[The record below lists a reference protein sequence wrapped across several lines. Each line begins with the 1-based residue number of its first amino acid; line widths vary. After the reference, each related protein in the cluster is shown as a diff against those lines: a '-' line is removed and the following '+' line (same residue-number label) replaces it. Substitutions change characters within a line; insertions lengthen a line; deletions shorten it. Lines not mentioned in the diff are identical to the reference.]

1 MRLKLLLDEMHADLK
16 DYFQILGWQVVTV
29 HDEGLK
35 GKKNWEV
42 IEHAKKRD
50 VLLVT
55 QDAKPANLAELVG
68 ARYVLM
74 SSHMIAKIADE
85 KIREEYPSL

>member
-1 MRLKLLLDEMHADLK
+1 MRLKLLLDEMYTGLK
-16 DYFQILGWQVVTV
+16 ECFQISGWQVVTV
-29 HDEGLK
+29 DDEGLR
-35 GKKNWEV
+35 GKKDWEV

-55 QDAKPANLAELVG
+55 QDAKPADVADLIG
-68 ARYVLM
+68 ARYMLI

-85 KIREEYPSL
+85 KIREEYPNL

>member
-1 MRLKLLLDEMHADLK
+1 
-16 DYFQILGWQVVTV
+16 
-29 HDEGLK
+29 
-35 GKKNWEV
+35 V

-55 QDAKPANLAELVG
+55 QDAKPTDLAELIG
-68 ARYVLM
+68 ARYMLI

-85 KIREEYPSL
+85 RIREEYPSL